1 MTPVYEGLP
10 LAIESGNIKAFR
22 PKEQFGLMLIEG
34 TGTLTLSYS
43 LDGEHWDDDEKTF
56 TIPAAGHI
64 NIEVSFVRYAYYKVT
79 TTGSIT
85 GARIKYD

>member
-1 MTPVYEGLP
+1 MAPVYEGLP

-22 PKEQFGLMLIEG
+22 PREKFGLMLIEG

-43 LDGEHWDDDEKTF
+43 LDGEHWDEEDKKFD
-56 TIPAAGHI
+56 IPDSGHI
-64 NIEVSFVRYAYYKVT
+64 NIETYFVRYAYYKVA

-85 GARIKYD
+85 SARIKYD